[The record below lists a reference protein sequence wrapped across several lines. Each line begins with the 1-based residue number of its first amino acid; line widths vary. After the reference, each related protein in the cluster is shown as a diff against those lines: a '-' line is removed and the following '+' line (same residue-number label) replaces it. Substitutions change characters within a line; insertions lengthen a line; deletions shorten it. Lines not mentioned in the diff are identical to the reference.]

1 MKKLILLFLLISAPI
16 FSQEIAL
23 LKYNGGGDWY
33 ANPTSLPN
41 LIKYCNQ
48 TIGTKISEWAMER
61 SLARDANKVAEMITS
76 PDGIKKLR
84 ELRQMSPTSAKRWAG
99 TAQLLGN
106 YGIIELKD

>member
-1 MKKLILLFLLISAPI
+1 
-16 FSQEIAL
+16 
-23 LKYNGGGDWY
+23 
-33 ANPTSLPN
+33 
-41 LIKYCNQ
+41 
-48 TIGTKISEWAMER
+48 MER

-76 PDGIKKLR
+76 PEGIKKLR